1 MMLASKKNGTLYIG
15 VTSDLMKRVWEHK
28 NDLVEGFT
36 KEYGVHQL
44 MYFEMLEDMASAIQR
59 EKELKKWNRDW
70 KIQLIEKDNPEWRDL
85 YDSLI

>member
-1 MMLASKKNGTLYIG
+1 
-15 VTSDLMKRVWEHK
+15 
-28 NDLVEGFT
+28 
-36 KEYGVHQL
+36 